1 MPIAVP
7 DHPVPN
13 IGINGFGRI
22 GRALFRLALTRSDVS
37 VVAVNHTA
45 LSPEHLLTAI
55 RYDSTH
61 GQCPNSLE
69 ITIAPENHPSLLPPT
84 PNNPSPT
91 GLLYHGHMIHL
102 FSQRDAS
109 KVDWKAANAEY
120 IMESTGKMT
129 TEEKA
134 MVHLKSGAKKVIIS
148 APSKDVPN
156 VVYGVNHINGF
167 NPRDDIISNASCTTN
182 CLAPIALVLQRA
194 FGIETGMMTTVHAS
208 TASQKVLDG
217 FSTKDIRSGR
227 SAMGN
232 IIPATTGAAQAVVKV
247 LPELKGKFHGISI
260 RVPVTNVSLVDL
272 TVTLSQ
278 PISSKEDLIAPF
290 RLAAAKRP
298 PRSHASPSRLD
309 DSTEP
314 ALEGVLCVSD
324 EKLVSSDYLSTRFSC
339 IIDVD
344 ATVML
349 NPTTAKIVAWYDN
362 EYGFSSRMFDLAV
375 HMARNEVEV

>member
-1 MPIAVP
+1 MWNGSFKCGYNTLCSSWHLSNHLYS
-7 DHPVPN
+7 DHKHYPKPTLL
-13 IGINGFGRI
+13 ILTTPLLPRHTLTP

-167 NPRDDIISNASCTTN
+167 NPRDDIISNASCT
-182 CLAPIALVLQRA
+182 
-194 FGIETGMMTTVHAS
+194 
-208 TASQKVLDG
+208 
-217 FSTKDIRSGR
+217 
-227 SAMGN
+227 
-232 IIPATTGAAQAVVKV
+232 
-247 LPELKGKFHGISI
+247 
-260 RVPVTNVSLVDL
+260 VSL
-272 TVTLSQ
+272 S
-278 PISSKEDLIAPF
+278 PKSSSIKN
-290 RLAAAKRP
+290 
-298 PRSHASPSRLD
+298 D
-309 DSTEP
+309 D
-314 ALEGVLCVSD
+314 
-324 EKLVSSDYLSTRFSC
+324 
-339 IIDVD
+339 
-344 ATVML
+344 
-349 NPTTAKIVAWYDN
+349 
-362 EYGFSSRMFDLAV
+362 
-375 HMARNEVEV
+375 